1 MRMRGD
7 CYSLAFRFL
16 HWSIAFV
23 MLGMLI
29 TILLRYSWLNKEG
42 MSEIIMEYSTSQ
54 DVNMTKEK
62 AIVLAKRLRAPMW
75 EWHVY
80 LGYTLMGLV
89 FVRIILGM
97 MGRVPFLNPFKRG
110 SVLNTRI
117 RAVIY
122 LLFYTCVV
130 ISLVT
135 GVVLKLDIETAY
147 NNEIKSIH
155 FGSIYYFITYL
166 VIHFI
171 GVLFA
176 ELSSDNGIVSRMIN
190 GKSKYDL

>member
-1 MRMRGD
+1 MRMRGE
-7 CYSLAFRFL
+7 CYSLAFRVL

-29 TILLRYSWLNKEG
+29 TILLRYTWLNKEG
-42 MSEIIMEYSTSQ
+42 MSEIIMEYCTSQ
-54 DVNMTKEK
+54 EVSMTKEK

-97 MGRVPFLNPFKRG
+97 MDRVPFLNPFKRG
-110 SVLNTRI
+110 ITLNTRI

-122 LLFYTCVV
+122 LVFYVCVV
-130 ISLVT
+130 ISVVS
-135 GVVLKLDIETAY
+135 GVVLALDIETAY

-155 FGSIYYFITYL
+155 FGSIYYFVTYL

>member
-7 CYSLAFRFL
+7 YYSLAFRFL

-29 TILLRYSWLNKEG
+29 TILLRYSWLNKEE
-42 MSEIIMEYSTSQ
+42 MSEIIMGYSTSQ

-62 AIVLAKRLRAPMW
+62 AVVLAKRIRAPLW

-80 LGYTLMGLV
+80 LGYALMGLV
-89 FVRIILGM
+89 FIRIILGM
-97 MGRVPFLNPFKRG
+97 MGRVPFLNPFKG
-110 SVLNTRI
+110 GITLNLRI
-117 RAVIY
+117 RAIIY
-122 LLFYTCVV
+122 LLFYVCVV

-135 GVVLKLDIETAY
+135 GLVLELDIETAY

-155 FGSIYYFITYL
+155 FGSIYYFVTYL